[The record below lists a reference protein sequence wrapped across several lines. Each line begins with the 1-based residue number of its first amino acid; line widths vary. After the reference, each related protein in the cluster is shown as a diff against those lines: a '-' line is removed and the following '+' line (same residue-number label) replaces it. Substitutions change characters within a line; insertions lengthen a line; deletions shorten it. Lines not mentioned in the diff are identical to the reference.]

1 MTAFDRNWE
10 IQPILNSASTTKKT
24 PDTNVID
31 ATMVTAW
38 LPDAAA
44 PRTAPAA
51 TADSAAL
58 GPVEIWRDVQNS
70 A

>member
-1 MTAFDRNWE
+1 MNTA
-10 IQPILNSASTTKKT
+10 SKTKKA

-31 ATMVTAW
+31 ATMVMAS

-58 GPVEIWRDVQNS
+58 GPVAIWRDVQNS
-70 A
+70 AYRMAPAAAA